1 MNFRLSDQE
10 IKEIN
15 KKFSEAV
22 DTLLSAADR
31 LEDLEE
37 KLQSEFASISHEHQ
51 LRIEVGTTRL
61 SSAFWRIKLQD
72 YRTDGAGRNVK
83 ILPLTTT

>member
-1 MNFRLSDQE
+1 MNFKLSDQE
-10 IKEIN
+10 IEEIN

-31 LEDLEE
+31 LEELEK
-37 KLQSEFASISHEHQ
+37 KLQTEFASVSHEHQ
-51 LRIEVGTTRL
+51 LRIEAGTTRL

-72 YRTDGAGRNVK
+72 YKTHGAGRDVK
-83 ILPLTTT
+83 TLPSTVA